1 MHIRSQFISSRC
13 VSQIVSSILFKEFIE
28 VCHDSF
34 KDVTFSNLYQI
45 FDVLHTFCFSEN
57 VDTTQQHSRTYV
69 NVSYIVEVRE
79 LHWICN
85 TYLICY
91 AKSDWIW
98 SLDHMKSHKGFY
110 FNWDYV
116 YHLIDM
122 KIIPTSYICTESKTT
137 WLFSVSLIRL
147 FVSSHISFV
156 YQLPSKYSRESLCAT
171 KIGEVFKNKAE
182 IASINP
188 V

>member
-1 MHIRSQFISSRC
+1 
-13 VSQIVSSILFKEFIE
+13 
-28 VCHDSF
+28 
-34 KDVTFSNLYQI
+34 
-45 FDVLHTFCFSEN
+45 
-57 VDTTQQHSRTYV
+57 
-69 NVSYIVEVRE
+69 
-79 LHWICN
+79 
-85 TYLICY
+85 
-91 AKSDWIW
+91 
-98 SLDHMKSHKGFY
+98 MKSHKGFY

-156 YQLPSKYSRESLCAT
+156 YQLPLKYSRESLCAT

-188 V
+188 A